1 MCMSSGRRKLVN
13 TDWLNLAYASFVSMV
28 AFEVSSGIN
37 WAIYANNV
45 FSQLD
50 ISSTL
55 KFSCLNQGVVLR
67 FSKQARQ

>member
-1 MCMSSGRRKLVN
+1 MSSGRRKLVSV
-13 TDWLNLAYASFVSMV
+13 DSLNLAYARFVSMV

-37 WAIYANNV
+37 WAIYAKNV